1 MELNRRARLLAIFG
15 RQIRGELRLPEQLA
29 VRACLSQRVLQ
40 REWRA
45 ACRLRV
51 RRRSECERDENG
63 GDAQT
68 V

>member
-1 MELNRRARLLAIFG
+1 LLAIFG
-15 RQIRGELRLPEQLA
+15 PQIRGELCLPEQLA

-45 ACRLRV
+45 TRLRV
-51 RRRSECERDENG
+51 RWRSESEHDQNG
-63 GDAQT
+63 SDAQA